1 MNRAVYRTL
10 AAVVLAGIAAH
21 RYAAVRTP
29 ADVGEYHRRVRE
41 AGGAVPA
48 HIGGWVGSD
57 TAVPAQAVRLLDP
70 NLLVSRH
77 YVNVEDGRSA
87 GFLLVHCADAHDMAG
102 HFPPRCYPAAGWTL
116 RARRPREW
124 TVGGLRVAGFEYD
137 FSKDSLEE
145 HRGITVASTLLRPG
159 GQVFPDMAAMTR
171 SILGAGGQS
180 SGAGQLQVYFDDDRL
195 SQDQR
200 DAAVV
205 ALLGGYR
212 PVIDAILGDVRPE
225 PRAGR

>member
-1 MNRAVYRTL
+1 M
-10 AAVVLAGIAAH
+10 H
-21 RYAAVRTP
+21 RYATVRTP
-29 ADVGEYHRRVRE
+29 ADVGEYHRRVRD
-41 AGGAVPA
+41 AKSAVPS

-57 TAVPAQAVRLLDP
+57 APLPAQAVRLLDP

-77 YVNVEDGRSA
+77 YVNVENGRSA

-116 RARRPREW
+116 RTKRPREW
-124 TVGGLRVAGFEYD
+124 TVDGLRVAGFEYD
-137 FSKDSLEE
+137 FSKDSLGE
-145 HRGITVASTLLRPG
+145 HRVITVASTLLRPG
-159 GQVFPDMAAMTR
+159 GQVFADMAAMTG

-180 SGAGQLQVYFDDDRL
+180 SGAGQLQVYFDDAQL

-212 PVIDAILGDVRPE
+212 PVIDAILGEVRRQ
-225 PRAGR
+225 PRTGP